1 MRERK
6 REAERER
13 ERDTHAQMRSCM
25 RERVKAFWP
34 KDCGGVLL
42 ASLASRCS
50 VSSSWSP
57 WRPWPPARFDCAMA
71 SSSASD
77 ISPPSK
83 RARKFSKGA
92 MTQYHQYSVLV
103 EKLHREMLYTADT
116 VDEYMKFMES
126 VGVDHVSQMAALR
139 ETVLT
144 FLESSSVE
152 QLDQI
157 SRFMAF
163 HLSNTRKIFESAVQ
177 TAELVQ
183 HMAVSED
190 IPIPPHLAVLQP
202 RPHAA
207 APPPV
212 AVEAASRVESIG
224 VRVV

>member
-1 MRERK
+1 
-6 REAERER
+6 
-13 ERDTHAQMRSCM
+13 
-25 RERVKAFWP
+25 
-34 KDCGGVLL
+34 
-42 ASLASRCS
+42 
-50 VSSSWSP
+50 
-57 WRPWPPARFDCAMA
+57 MA

-116 VDEYMKFMES
+116 VERGREILTLSPERQPFTKCKEVLGARLGVVRMIRDGCANFEIVRGIAPEEYMKFMES
-126 VGVDHVSQMAALR
+126 
-139 ETVLT
+139 
-144 FLESSSVE
+144 
-152 QLDQI
+152 
-157 SRFMAF
+157 MAF
-163 HLSNTRKIFESAVQ
+163 RLSNARKIFESAMQ
-177 TAELVQ
+177 TAELVE

-212 AVEAASRVESIG
+212 AVEAAPGVESIG

>member
-1 MRERK
+1 M
-6 REAERER
+6 
-13 ERDTHAQMRSCM
+13 
-25 RERVKAFWP
+25 
-34 KDCGGVLL
+34 
-42 ASLASRCS
+42 
-50 VSSSWSP
+50 SSSWRP

-116 VDEYMKFMES
+116 VERGREILTLSPERQPFTKCKEVLGARLGVVRMIRDGCANFEIVRGIAPEEYMKFMES
-126 VGVDHVSQMAALR
+126 VGVDHVSTMAALR

-144 FLESSSVE
+144 FLECSSVE

-163 HLSNTRKIFESAVQ
+163 RLSNARKIFESAMQ
-177 TAELVQ
+177 TAELVE
-183 HMAVSED
+183 HMAGSED

-212 AVEAASRVESIG
+212 AVEAAPGVESIG